1 MDSAAIRWSPHQA
14 SSWWWQA
21 AGAARWREVLSIR
34 LRVPGMRG
42 DVPEPLARQLESN
55 VRALLEAAGYEGIDD
70 EGLMVAVAPMGDPAE
85 QVVAVAYAS
94 STRPAW
100 RVLEDEA

>member
-1 MDSAAIRWSPHQA
+1 MDTAAIRWAPQQS
-14 SSWWWQA
+14 SSWWWRA

-55 VRALLEAAGYEGIDD
+55 VRALLEAAGYEGIGD
-70 EGLMVAVAPMGDPAE
+70 EGLLVAVAPMGELAE

-94 STRPAW
+94 STRPAL
-100 RVLEDEA
+100 RVLEDD

>member
-1 MDSAAIRWSPHQA
+1 MDSAAIRWSPQQGA
-14 SSWWWQA
+14 SWWWQA

-42 DVPEPLARQLESN
+42 DVPEPLARQLEFN
-55 VRALLEAAGYEGIDD
+55 VRALLEAAGYEDMGD

-94 STRPAW
+94 STRSPGRA
-100 RVLEDEA
+100 LDDA

>member
-1 MDSAAIRWSPHQA
+1 MMHTAAIRSSHQQGA
-14 SSWWWQA
+14 SWWWQA

-55 VRALLEAAGYEGIDD
+55 VRALLEAAGYEDIGD
-70 EGLMVAVAPMGDPAE
+70 EGLLVAVAPMGEPAE
-85 QVVAVAYAS
+85 QVMAVAYAAS
-94 STRPAW
+94 RPAL
-100 RVLEDEA
+100 RVAEDD